1 MSIILVNWNGW
12 RDSIPCLD
20 SVFQIA
26 YSNYDVILVDNNS
39 DDESVKKISSYTAG
53 NIVSGTNI

>member
-1 MSIILVNWNGW
+1 ME

-20 SVFQIA
+20 SVLQIA
-26 YSNYDVILVDNNS
+26 YSNYDVTLVDDNS

-53 NIVSGTNI
+53 NIVSGTKI